1 MSDHEVNLKVLL
13 DVLLN
18 DGLIKGRDDRNRIL
32 REMTDEVSEL
42 VLADN
47 EQQALA
53 LTLDGLRSASLYD
66 DYVAFVDDLVVAG
79 IINRDDDGVPTRDVL
94 LLSNPARDRGL
105 PRPLLAVVMG
115 HVKNWAQA
123 DRAEDVVPRQ
133 RHRAPVPR
141 RLLPEAPAR
150 RLHAT
155 PSSSTRCAARS
166 SPRPR

>member
-1 MSDHEVNLKVLL
+1 M
-13 DVLLN
+13 
-18 DGLIKGRDDRNRIL
+18 IKSRDDRNRML
-32 REMTDEVSEL
+32 REMTDEVSDL

-79 IINRDDDGVPTRDVL
+79 ILNRDDDGVPTRDAL

-105 PRPLLAVVMG
+105 PRPLLAVMMG

-123 DRAEDVVPRQ
+123 TVLKTSFPDSETASPYLDAYFPTRA
-133 RHRAPVPR
+133 
-141 RLLPEAPAR
+141 
-150 RLHAT
+150 
-155 PSSSTRCAARS
+155 
-166 SPRPR
+166 